1 MSNPYGEV
9 IKDVQR
15 LLELLSTEVGID
27 VTKYINEVIRA
38 PPQYGYL
45 AIPMHSI
52 VREHKNIDE
61 IVSNRI
67 TPQLRLIN
75 KAILVNGYLNID
87 INTKNYANI
96 VLSSI
101 NNLGDKYGIS
111 DKCPTGNYIIEHT
124 SANPAKPMHIGHG
137 RNAVLGDSL
146 ARLLRFCGASVRV
159 HFYVNDCGDQMP
171 YVGIGYYVA
180 RDLVLNKINSGW
192 KPDDIMGIIYSV
204 TYAVSEVRRLSK
216 QIEQLNSEGK
226 YEDANKLISE
236 RDEWVSVINN
246 FMERDRELTEALL
259 KGLSKFEDLPLMVKQ
274 WSRSYENGD
283 EFVRKVIR
291 EAVDIV
297 LKGFRITLDRLGISF
312 DSWDF
317 ESEVAVDNG
326 GVSRVVNELLRK
338 VPQYMERDN
347 GALVFRAD
355 KYAQDL
361 RLWDELKLPRYIPKA
376 TLLRSDGTSLYL
388 TRDIAYALWFW
399 DNFKFDKLIR
409 VIGSEQAHPQAQ
421 LRLALH
427 AMGYYDLA
435 KKLIHYSYEM
445 VNLAGMKMSGR
456 KGVYVS
462 LDELLNE
469 AKDRVMEIVRS
480 RFPPGEADKVAEAV
494 AVGAIR
500 YSFLSVS
507 PSKPLTFS
515 WDKVLN
521 LRQNSGPFVQY
532 TYVRTNGILEKAS
545 EIPRTTQIP
554 DNIVNEERELILL
567 LGEYPEVIARAA
579 QELRLENMI
588 EYVNR
593 LSLVFNSYYEKYPV
607 LNAEPG
613 IREFRI
619 NLVSAV
625 RTVLGN
631 AMDILG
637 IPKLRRM

>member
-1 MSNPYGEV
+1 M
-9 IKDVQR
+9 
-15 LLELLSTEVGID
+15 
-27 VTKYINEVIRA
+27 
-38 PPQYGYL
+38 
-45 AIPMHSI
+45 
-52 VREHKNIDE
+52 
-61 IVSNRI
+61 
-67 TPQLRLIN
+67 
-75 KAILVNGYLNID
+75 
-87 INTKNYANI
+87 
-96 VLSSI
+96 
-101 NNLGDKYGIS
+101 
-111 DKCPTGNYIIEHT
+111 
-124 SANPAKPMHIGHG
+124 
-137 RNAVLGDSL
+137 
-146 ARLLRFCGASVRV
+146 
-159 HFYVNDCGDQMP
+159 
-171 YVGIGYYVA
+171 
-180 RDLVLNKINSGW
+180 
-192 KPDDIMGIIYSV
+192 
-204 TYAVSEVRRLSK
+204 
-216 QIEQLNSEGK
+216 
-226 YEDANKLISE
+226 
-236 RDEWVSVINN
+236 
-246 FMERDRELTEALL
+246 
-259 KGLSKFEDLPLMVKQ
+259 
-274 WSRSYENGD
+274 
-283 EFVRKVIR
+283 
-291 EAVDIV
+291 
-297 LKGFRITLDRLGISF
+297 
-312 DSWDF
+312 
-317 ESEVAVDNG
+317 
-326 GVSRVVNELLRK
+326 
-338 VPQYMERDN
+338 
-347 GALVFRAD
+347 
-355 KYAQDL
+355 
-361 RLWDELKLPRYIPKA
+361 
-376 TLLRSDGTSLYL
+376 
-388 TRDIAYALWFW
+388 
-399 DNFKFDKLIR
+399 
-409 VIGSEQAHPQAQ
+409 
-421 LRLALH
+421 ALH

>member
-1 MSNPYGEV
+1 MP
-9 IKDVQR
+9 
-15 LLELLSTEVGID
+15 
-27 VTKYINEVIRA
+27 
-38 PPQYGYL
+38 
-45 AIPMHSI
+45 
-52 VREHKNIDE
+52 
-61 IVSNRI
+61 
-67 TPQLRLIN
+67 
-75 KAILVNGYLNID
+75 NG
-87 INTKNYANI
+87 
-96 VLSSI
+96 S
-101 NNLGDKYGIS
+101 
-111 DKCPTGNYIIEHT
+111 YIIEHT

-146 ARLLRFCGASVRV
+146 ARLLRFCGASVKV

-180 RDLVLNKINSGW
+180 KDLVLSRINGGW
-192 KPDDIMGIIYSV
+192 KPDEVMGIIYSV
-204 TYAVSEVRRLSK
+204 TYAVSEIKRLSK
-216 QIEQLNSEGK
+216 QIEQLKNEGK
-226 YEDANKLISE
+226 YDDANKLIGE

-246 FMERDRELTEALL
+246 FIEKDKELTEALL
-259 KGLSKFEDLPLMVKQ
+259 KGGLGKFEDLPLMVKQ
-274 WSRSYENGD
+274 WSRAYEEGD

-297 LKGFRITLDRLGISF
+297 LTGFRITLDRLGVVF

-326 GVSRVVNELLRK
+326 GVSRVINELLRRA
-338 VPQYMERDN
+338 PQYMERDN

-361 RLWDELKLPRYIPKA
+361 NLWDELKLPRYIPKA

-427 AMGYYDLA
+427 AMGYHELA
-435 KKLIHYSYEM
+435 RKLIHYSYEM

-456 KGVYVS
+456 KGIYVS

-469 AKDRVMEIVRS
+469 AKDRVMEIVKG
-480 RFPPGEADKVAEAV
+480 RFPLDEADKVAEAV

-507 PSKPLTFS
+507 PNKPLTFS

-521 LRQNSGPFVQY
+521 LRQNSGHSF
-532 TYVRTNGILEKAS
+532 
-545 EIPRTTQIP
+545 
-554 DNIVNEERELILL
+554 NIH
-567 LGEYPEVIARAA
+567 
-579 QELRLENMI
+579 
-588 EYVNR
+588 
-593 LSLVFNSYYEKYPV
+593 
-607 LNAEPG
+607 
-613 IREFRI
+613 
-619 NLVSAV
+619 
-625 RTVLGN
+625 T
-631 AMDILG
+631 
-637 IPKLRRM
+637 

>member
-1 MSNPYGEV
+1 MSNPYNEV

-15 LLELLSTEVGID
+15 LLEFLGTEINID
-27 VTKYINEVIRA
+27 LAKYVNEVMRA
-38 PPQYGYL
+38 PSQYGYL
-45 AIPMHSI
+45 TIPMHNV
-52 VREHKNIDE
+52 VREYGNLEE
-61 IVSNRI
+61 IINSKI
-67 TPQLRLIN
+67 IPKLRLIN
-75 KAILVNGYLNID
+75 KAVLINGYLNID
-87 INTKNYANI
+87 INIRDYANI
-96 VLSSI
+96 VLSTI
-101 NNLGDKYGIS
+101 NSLSDKYGIS
-111 DKCPTGNYIIEHT
+111 EKCPSSSYIIEHT

-180 RDLVLNKINSGW
+180 KDLVLNRVNNGW
-192 KPDDIMGIIYSV
+192 KPDDVMGIIYSV
-204 TYAVSEVRRLSK
+204 TYAVSEIKRLSK
-216 QIEQLNSEGK
+216 QIEQFKNEGK

-236 RDEWVSVINN
+236 RDEWISVINN
-246 FMERDRELTEALL
+246 FMERDKELTETLL
-259 KGLSKFEDLPLMVKQ
+259 KGLGKFEDLPLMVKQ
-274 WSRSYENGD
+274 WSRAYEEGD

-326 GVSRVVNELLRK
+326 GTSRVINELLRK
-338 VPQYMERDN
+338 VPQYVERDD
-347 GALVFRAD
+347 GAVVFRAD

-361 RLWDELKLPRYIPKA
+361 GLWNELKLPKYIPKA

-399 DNFKFDKLIR
+399 DNFKFDRLIR

-421 LRLALH
+421 LKLALH
-427 AMGYYDLA
+427 AMGYHDLA
-435 KKLIHYSYEM
+435 RKLIHYSYEM

-456 KGVYVS
+456 KGVYIS

-469 AKDRVMEIVRS
+469 AKDRIMEIVKN
-480 RFPPGEADKVAEAV
+480 RFSPDEANRVAEAV
-494 AVGAIR
+494 ATGAIR

-507 PSKPLTFS
+507 PNKPLTFS

-521 LRQNSGPFVQY
+521 LKQNSGPFVQY
-532 TYVRTNGILEKAS
+532 TYVRTNGILEKAG
-545 EIPRTTQIP
+545 EIPKLTQIP
-554 DNIVNEERELILL
+554 NNIAGEERELILL

-579 QELRLENMI
+579 QELRLENII
-588 EYVNR
+588 EYVNK

-607 LNAEPG
+607 LNAEAG

-619 NLVSAV
+619 NLVNAM

-631 AMDILG
+631 AMGILG
-637 IPKLRRM
+637 IPRLRRM